1 MIKCFLYK
9 IHLPPIRI
17 LPIRTILPALYM
29 LMLQFVC
36 TQPTA
41 RSQDIHFSQFYEA
54 PLLRNPAFGGIFT
67 GDYRIQTIFHDQ
79 WNNFTN
85 AYRTGSLSGEY
96 KMPVGGANDFFTAGL
111 QIVYDKSGTAAL
123 TTTELLPAISYHKS
137 LSNDRIMFLSVGFM
151 GGLVEKS
158 IDRSKITTN
167 SQYNGTAYDPALPDG
182 EPLLTPDIKYLD
194 GNLGISFNTA
204 FGEDQANTLLLGASL
219 YHLNRP
225 KNSFYKTP
233 SVELDPKFVFSGAF
247 KLTVND
253 FASFT
258 FQADHSR
265 QGSAVETVGGIMY
278 TYKLGD
284 EPVDPEYTFNIG
296 GFLRWNDALIPVLK
310 LDMHA
315 LSVSLSYDVNVSQL
329 KTVSQSHGGFE
340 LTLSFIG
347 LLNRENRNGAIPNPR
362 YRP

>member
-1 MIKCFLYK
+1 MLYR
-9 IHLPPIRI
+9 IYLP
-17 LPIRTILPALYM
+17 PIRTILPGLCLLA
-29 LMLQFVC
+29 LQFAC
-36 TQPTA
+36 IHPA
-41 RSQDIHFSQFYEA
+41 AHSQDIHFSQFYEA
-54 PLLRNPAFGGIFT
+54 PLLRNPAFAGIFT

-79 WNNFTN
+79 WNSFTD

-96 KMPVGGANDFFTAGL
+96 KIPVGNSDLFTAGL

-123 TTTELLPAISYHKS
+123 TTTELLPAVSYHKS

-167 SQYNGTAYDPALPDG
+167 SQYNGTAYDPAIPDG

-204 FGEDQANTLLLGASL
+204 FGQDQANTLLLGASL

-225 KNSFYKTP
+225 KNSFYKNP
-233 SVELDPKFVFSGAF
+233 SIELDPKYVFSGAF

-258 FQADHSR
+258 FQADHSI
-265 QGSAVETVGGIMY
+265 QGSAIETIGGVMY
-278 TYKLGD
+278 SYKLGD
-284 EPVDPEYTFNIG
+284 ESVDPEYTFNIG

-310 LDMHA
+310 LDMHS
-315 LSVSLSYDVNVSQL
+315 LSAALSYDVNVSQL
-329 KTVSQSHGGFE
+329 KTVSQSRGGFE
-340 LTLSFIG
+340 LTISFSG
-347 LLNRENRNGAIPNPR
+347 LLDRENRNGAIPNPR
-362 YRP
+362 F